1 MKSEQTRLGVGWHR
15 WSLIVLWL
23 MVGWLVASSD
33 SLRGGSTALQWVVVV
48 NGRSEASRTLAN
60 HYCQMRGIPAIN
72 VVVLPDVPPLE
83 QTTVEIFRQKV
94 LLPMFEEIQRR
105 GLSNHIHGIAYSSD
119 FPTAIDLMADLVNLK
134 ERSEYLTPV
143 GSLTGLTYL
152 YRLVLDRNPAVLM
165 MDSNFF
171 AARPGRQLL
180 LLPESPE
187 WVEQWQLFLEA
198 VAEKDVEKAEAK
210 AKALIQISPADC
222 GVSYR
227 CAQELAKA
235 QMKTAAIQ
243 MLELSVAQ
251 GWSFRTQLVEDP
263 AFKDLQGEAAFQVVR
278 DACPDLDFDCTPSRG
293 FETRTFYSRNGTP
306 YRDGKYGLPY
316 LMAMSLGVTRGAG
329 TTLPEAI
336 QILETAVQADGT
348 DPEGTFY
355 FTKTDDV
362 RTKTREP
369 FFSMTINRLKELGKT
384 GEVVESDMPMVK
396 DRCLGV
402 TMGSPSFRWKASTSR
417 IVPGAIAENLTSL
430 GGVMTAGSAQT
441 KLTELL
447 LAGAAASSGAVTE
460 PYSILEKFPH
470 PMIHAHYAAGLTA
483 AEAYANSVSG
493 PYQLLV
499 VGDPLCR
506 PFGTIPEMTVTGL
519 SEGDTVSRTIELKV
533 VKSDREESFIPSRF
547 DVLLDGRLAQTAP
560 TLEMLKLNFDRPL
573 PAGYHELSLIVAD
586 ETLLANR
593 WSTSIGFWAGSAQE
607 RVELERLDEGIR
619 GAGNRIQCKVT
630 GPEGSRVQL
639 RHDWEVIA
647 ESDQAEAVF
656 EISPVKVGAGP
667 VRLIAVAIAQGV
679 EHFSKPIVV
688 DVPMP

>member
-1 MKSEQTRLGVGWHR
+1 MQDERAKLVGGWHR
-15 WSLIVLWL
+15 WSMVVLWL
-23 MVGWLVASSD
+23 SLGCWVASSN
-33 SLRGGSTALQWVVVV
+33 SLRGGGTALHWVVVV
-48 NGRSEASRTLAN
+48 NGKSEASRTLAN
-60 HYCQMRGIPAIN
+60 HYCRLRGIPAIN

-83 QTTVEIFRQKV
+83 QTTVEIFRQKILV
-94 LLPMFEEIQRR
+94 PILEEIQRR
-105 GLSNHIHGIAYSSD
+105 GLANHIHGIAYSCD
-119 FPTAIDLMADLVNLK
+119 FPTAVDLMADLVNLK

-152 YRLVLDRNPAVLM
+152 YRLVLDRSPAMLM

-180 LLPESPE
+180 LLPQNPE
-187 WVEQWQLFLEA
+187 WLQQWQLFLDA
-198 VAEKDVEKAEAK
+198 VAEQDVEKSEAM
-210 AKALIQISPADC
+210 AKALLQMSPADC

-235 QMKTAAIQ
+235 QMKTAAIK
-243 MLELSVAQ
+243 MLEISVAQ
-251 GWSFRTQLVEDP
+251 GWSFRKQMVEDP
-263 AFKDLQGEAAFQVVR
+263 VFKELQGESAFQVLR
-278 DACPDLDFDCTPSRG
+278 DSCPDLDFNCTPTRG
-293 FETRTFYSRNGTP
+293 FETRNFYSRNGTP
-306 YRDGKYGLPY
+306 YRDSRYGLPY

-336 QILETAVQADGT
+336 QILERAVQADGT

-355 FTKTDDV
+355 FTKTEDV

-369 FFSMTINRLKELGKT
+369 FFSMAINRLKELGKS
-384 GEVVESDMPMVK
+384 GEVVESNMPMVK

-402 TMGSPSFRWKASTSR
+402 TMGTPSFRWEASASR
-417 IVPGAIAENLTSL
+417 IVPGGIAENLTSL

-506 PFGTIPEMTVTGL
+506 PFGTVPEMTVTGL
-519 SEGDTVSRTIELKV
+519 EEGDTVSRTIELKV
-533 VKSDREESFIPSRF
+533 VKTDRKASFIPLRF
-547 DVLLDGRLAQTAP
+547 DLLLDGRLAQTAP
-560 TLEMLKLNFDRPL
+560 KLDKLKLNFDPPL
-573 PAGYHELSLIVAD
+573 PSGYHELSLIVTD
-586 ETLLANR
+586 ESPLANR
-593 WSTSIGFWAGSAQE
+593 WSTTIGFWTGSIEE
-607 RVELERLDEGIR
+607 RVKLERLDEGVR
-619 GAGNRIQCKVT
+619 GAGSRIECKVT

-656 EISPVKVGAGP
+656 EVSPVKLGAGP
-667 VRLIAVAIAQGV
+667 VRLIAVAVAQGV
-679 EHFSKPIVV
+679 EHYSKPMVV